1 MESEVEEIKEEIVL
15 AQWQT
20 CVEMANAVS
29 ERRDNMNNLFITINL
44 AVIAAISYVWEIQ
57 TIALCIAG
65 IILCII
71 WMAFIY
77 NFKQLNT
84 VKFDVINKMEKDLPI
99 QAFNDEWESLKKNK
113 HYFYGS
119 TLEIALAVV
128 FLIGYTALVII
139 LAITGGNKNDVQS
152 VYQSL
157 VELLRSIQSLG

>member
-57 TIALCIAG
+57 TIALCVAG
-65 IILCII
+65 IVLCII
-71 WMAFIY
+71 WMVFIY

-84 VKFDVINKMEKDLPI
+84 AKFDVINKMEKDLPI
-99 QAFNDEWESLKKNK
+99 RAFNDEWEVLKENK

-119 TLEIALAVV
+119 ALEMILAGAFMIGYIAL
-128 FLIGYTALVII
+128 III
-139 LAITGGNKNDVQS
+139 LAFTGGNKNDVQS

-157 VELLRSIQSLG
+157 VELLRSIQSFG